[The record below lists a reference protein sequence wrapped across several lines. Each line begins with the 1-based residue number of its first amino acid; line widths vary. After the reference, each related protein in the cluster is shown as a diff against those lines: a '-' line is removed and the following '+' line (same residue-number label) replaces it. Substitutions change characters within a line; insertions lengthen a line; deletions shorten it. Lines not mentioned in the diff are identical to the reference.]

1 MFGQQ
6 KDSMKKIILIAI
18 FLSSLGYAQEK
29 ISMQIIQD
37 AKLGIVGDK
46 ERGYDSGTIDMAF
59 SVMMQGKQKKYGY
72 IIIYPEFEYA
82 DLKYESYKRW
92 TANVGYSFN
101 KLYVK
106 NMEVGGSL
114 SYGFIDR
121 RAIKMCIGAN
131 GFMKYKL
138 CNYFKLV
145 ANMQF
150 SQRPDLE
157 VLYGI
162 SNEYRYS
169 GQIGIEI
176 NI

>member
-1 MFGQQ
+1 
-6 KDSMKKIILIAI
+6 MKKIILIAI

-29 ISMQIIQD
+29 ISMQIMQD

-46 ERGYDSGTIDMAF
+46 EHGYKRGTIDVAVAM
-59 SVMMQGKQKKYGY
+59 VLQGKQKKYGY
-72 IIIYPEFEYA
+72 LIAYPEFEYA
-82 DLKYESYKRW
+82 DLKYDSYKRW

-106 NMEVGGSL
+106 NTEVGGSL

-131 GFMKYKL
+131 GFLKYKL

-150 SQRPDLE
+150 SQRPDLD

-162 SNEYRYS
+162 PNEYRYS

>member
-1 MFGQQ
+1 
-6 KDSMKKIILIAI
+6 MKKLISIALILIN
-18 FLSSLGYAQEK
+18 LTYAQK
-29 ISMQIIQD
+29 KVSIQIIQD

-46 ERGYDSGTIDMAF
+46 KHGYKRGTIDVAVAMIL
-59 SVMMQGKQKKYGY
+59 QGSQNEYGY
-72 IIIYPEFEYA
+72 LIAYPEFEYA
-82 DLKYESYKRW
+82 DLKYDSYKRF
-92 TANVGYSFN
+92 TANLGYTFN
-101 KLYVK
+101 KLCVK
-106 NMEVGGSL
+106 NIEVGGSL

-131 GFMKYKL
+131 GFVKYKL

-150 SQRPDLE
+150 SQRPDLD

-162 SNEYRYS
+162 PNEYRYS

>member
-1 MFGQQ
+1 
-6 KDSMKKIILIAI
+6 MKKIILIAI
-18 FLSSLGYAQEK
+18 FLSYSLGYAQEK
-29 ISMQIIQD
+29 ISIQIIQD

-46 ERGYDSGTIDMAF
+46 EHGYKRGTIDVAVAMIL
-59 SVMMQGKQKKYGY
+59 QGNQKKYGY
-72 IIIYPEFEYA
+72 LIAYPEFEYA
-82 DLKYESYKRW
+82 DLKYDSYKRF

-101 KLYVK
+101 KLCVK
-106 NMEVGGSL
+106 NIEVGGSL

-131 GFMKYKL
+131 GFVKYKL

-150 SQRPDLE
+150 SQRPDLD

-162 SNEYRYS
+162 PNEYRYS